1 MTTPRRQTD
10 PPRPP
15 WAPDPARR
23 RLTEREREVALLVAD
38 GLKDVVIARRLGLSR
53 STVGTHVRRIRS
65 RLGLKDRAELVAW
78 VAARRP
84 SGTLEGGLR
93 RGGDDPL
100 I

>member
-53 STVGTHVRRIRS
+53 STVGTHIHDAHPQVK
-65 RLGLKDRAELVAW
+65 LDRHGKRVKP
-78 VAARRP
+78 AAKVGN
-84 SGTLEGGLR
+84 GTGN
-93 RGGDDPL
+93 D
-100 I
+100 